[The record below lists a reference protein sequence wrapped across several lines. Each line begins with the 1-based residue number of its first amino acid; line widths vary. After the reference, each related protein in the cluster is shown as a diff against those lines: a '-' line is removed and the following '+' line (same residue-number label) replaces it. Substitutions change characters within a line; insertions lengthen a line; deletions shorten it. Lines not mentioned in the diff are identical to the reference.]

1 MAKSYNNFM
10 HIDGR
15 RLHYFI
21 TVADQGSLGRAAEVL
36 HIAQPALTRQIR
48 LLEDAVGTELM
59 KRTTRGMV
67 LTAAG
72 QVYYSSA
79 RRLIDDAAAANKQ
92 AIRTARG
99 DRGLL
104 RIGFSEIY
112 AWHPEVLE
120 ALRTYRSE
128 SPDVTFTVEATL
140 SGVVTQRVIEGHLDL
155 ALAYIGELSED
166 SPLGSRHWMTDTYLL
181 AVHEASPLAKKPPKK
196 LLELAGEDFVFF
208 RRNQSPLLYDLMIH
222 HFRERNFSPHITQE
236 ATSHNT
242 ALGMTAA
249 GLGCTVIP
257 RSVAQQRL
265 PQGVCL
271 VSIPDLNVRM
281 PVNLIWRRDQDT
293 PVVQRFADLLC
304 GSGKLRGRTSKV
316 AQVIR
321 RS

>member
-1 MAKSYNNFM
+1 M

-48 LLEDAVGTELM
+48 LLEDAVGTQLM
-59 KRTTRGMV
+59 QRTTRGMV

-72 QVYYSSA
+72 QAYYQSA
-79 RRLIDDAAAANKQ
+79 RRLIEDAAAAKKH
-92 AIRTARG
+92 AIHTAHG
-99 DRGLL
+99 HRGLL

-112 AWHPEVLE
+112 AWHPQVLE
-120 ALRTYRSE
+120 ALRTYRTS

-140 SGVVTQRVIEGHLDL
+140 SGVVTQRVLEGHLDL
-155 ALAYIGELSED
+155 ALAYVGELSAEN
-166 SPLGSRHWMTDTYLL
+166 PLASRHWMTDTYLL
-181 AVHEASPLAKKPPKK
+181 AVHEASPMAKKPPKK
-196 LLELAGEDFVFF
+196 LAELAKEDFIFF
-208 RRNQSPLLYDLMIH
+208 RRDQSPLLHDLMIH

-242 ALGMTAA
+242 ALGLTAA

-257 RSVAQQRL
+257 RSVAEQRL

-271 VSIPDLNVRM
+271 VSVPDLNVRM
-281 PVNLIWRRDQDT
+281 PVHLIWRRDQDT
-293 PVVQRFADLLC
+293 PVIQRFADLLC
-304 GSGKLRGRTSKV
+304 ASNDLGIRNNKLAK
-316 AQVIR
+316 R
-321 RS
+321 RRAKNE

>member
-1 MAKSYNNFM
+1 M

-48 LLEDAVGTELM
+48 LLEEAVGVQLM
-59 KRTTRGMV
+59 TRTTRGMV

-72 QVYYSSA
+72 QTYYKSA
-79 RRLIDDAAAANKQ
+79 RRLIDDAEAANKQ

-99 DRGLL
+99 ATGLF

-112 AWHPEVLE
+112 AWHPDVLE
-120 ALRTYRSE
+120 ALRTYRTQ
-128 SPDVTFTVEATL
+128 SPEVIFKVEATL
-140 SGVVTQRVIEGHLDL
+140 SGVAIQRVMDGHLDL
-155 ALAYIGELSED
+155 ALAFVGELAEG
-166 SPLGSRHWMTDTYLL
+166 SPLESRHWMTDTYLL
-181 AVHEASPLAKKPPKK
+181 AVHDSSPLAKKPPDK
-196 LLELAGEDFVFF
+196 LAELSNEELIFF
-208 RRNQSPLLYDLMIH
+208 RREQSPLLYDLMIH
-222 HFRERNFSPHITQE
+222 HFHERNFLPRIMQE

-242 ALGMTAA
+242 ALGLVAA

-265 PQGVCL
+265 PEGVCL
-271 VSIPDLNVRM
+271 VTVPDLDVQM
-281 PVNLIWRRDQDT
+281 QVDLVWRRDQET

-304 GSGKLRGRTSKV
+304 GSKKV
-316 AQVIR
+316 
-321 RS
+321 

>member
-1 MAKSYNNFM
+1 M

-15 RLHYFI
+15 RLHYFV

-48 LLEDAVGTELM
+48 LLEEDVGTELM

-72 QVYYSSA
+72 LTYYNSA
-79 RRLIDDAAAANKQ
+79 RRLIDDAAAAKKH
-92 AIRTARG
+92 AIHAGRG

-120 ALRTYRSE
+120 ALRTYRTE
-128 SPDVTFTVEATL
+128 SPEVTFTVEANL
-140 SGVVTQRVIEGHLDL
+140 SGVVTQRVLDGHLDL
-155 ALAYIGELSED
+155 ALAYVGELSKD
-166 SPLGSRHWMTDTYLL
+166 SPLAFRPWMTDTYLL
-181 AVHEASPLAKKPPKK
+181 AVHETSPMAKTPPKK
-196 LLELAGEDFVFF
+196 LAELAGADFIFF
-208 RRNQSPLLYDLMIH
+208 RRDKSPLLHDVMIH
-222 HFRERNFSPHITQE
+222 HFKERNFSPRITQE

-242 ALGMTAA
+242 ALGLTAA

-257 RSVAQQRL
+257 RSVALQRL

-271 VSIPDLNVRM
+271 VSVPDLNVQM
-281 PVNLIWRRDQDT
+281 QVNLIWRRDHDL
-293 PVVQRFADLLC
+293 PVIQRFADLLC
-304 GSGKLRGRTSKV
+304 GSREMSKSFYLV
-316 AQVIR
+316 
-321 RS
+321 